1 MILVTTQGEE
11 YLNPDM
17 EIIIGADED
26 TVKDAL
32 ETGGVELNVSVSST
46 GLIKKCSGEEE
57 AEDLLGAEGEAECH
71 EASTA
76 SNYPGETNLHFGILV
91 H

>member
-32 ETGGVELNVSVSST
+32 ETGGVELNVSVST

-57 AEDLLGAEGEAECH
+57 VEDLLGAECH

>member
-32 ETGGVELNVSVSST
+32 ETGGVELNVSVST

-57 AEDLLGAEGEAECH
+57 AEDLLGAECH